1 LTRPPGAPTILA
13 DAGQETEESVMSE
26 TKVAAPAVGLEYEAT
41 YRARLKPPV
50 DMGVGPYGSR
60 LFFEVID
67 GEIEG
72 ERLNGRIVPGAGD
85 WLLVG
90 NDGYGRLDV
99 RANFQMNDGANLYLA
114 YFGVLEMSAAIQ
126 NALATGAG
134 TGYEDHYFRSNPRFE
149 TGDPRYAWLTRTLLV
164 GVGHVLPGLTVEYRV
179 YRVT

>member
-1 LTRPPGAPTILA
+1 
-13 DAGQETEESVMSE
+13 MSE
-26 TKVAAPAVGLEYEAT
+26 LQVAAPAVGLEYEAT
-41 YRARLKPPV
+41 YRARLKPPL

-72 ERLNGRIVPGAGD
+72 ERLNGRILPGAGD

-90 NDGYGRLDV
+90 ADGYGRLDV
-99 RANFQMNDGANLYLA
+99 RANFQMNDGALLYLS
-114 YFGVLEMSAAIQ
+114 YFGVLEMSPALQ

-134 TGYEDHYFRSNPRFE
+134 TGYEDHYFRTNPRFE
-149 TGDPRYAWLTRTLLV
+149 TGDPRYQWLTQTLLV
-164 GVGHVLPGLTVEYRV
+164 GVGHVVPSLTVEYRV